1 MRHFVNFTRT
11 SSFGIVDNIKNS
23 TGKQRLGAGAGLLG
37 LAAAGGYA
45 GYRALKG
52 EPLDLEGISASVV
65 TPPEDFDEGGF
76 DFKDIPQNLKGGSA
90 NSLKE
95 WTEDRFGNPVSSY
108 PQAEGMGGGTDIY
121 QNLRGTVEKVYRD
134 RPNTPRDNIYDAIR
148 YRDLRGQQFAETGDR
163 IKTVAGNLGKGIQ
176 SGIGNTYNYL
186 KENARPDFRENF
198 RIKPEEYLSGKY
210 KLDDLSSKDLL
221 NIYKQVQGRE
231 GAETILDRAIARRG
245 LGL

>member
-1 MRHFVNFTRT
+1 MHYNMIHFVNF
-11 SSFGIVDNIKNS
+11 GIVKNIKNS
-23 TGKQRLGAGAGLLG
+23 SVKQRLGLGAGLLG

-52 EPLDLEGISASVV
+52 EPLDLGGIQASVV

-76 DFKDIPQNLKGGSA
+76 DFKDIPQNLRGGSA
-90 NSLKE
+90 TPLKE

-108 PQAEGMGGGTDIY
+108 PQAERMGMGTDIY

-134 RPNTPRDNIYDAIR
+134 RPNTPRENVYDAIR
-148 YRDLRGQQFAETGDR
+148 YPDLRGQQFAETGER

-186 KENARPDFRENF
+186 KENVRPDFRENF

-231 GAETILDRAIARRG
+231 GAEAILDKAIARRG